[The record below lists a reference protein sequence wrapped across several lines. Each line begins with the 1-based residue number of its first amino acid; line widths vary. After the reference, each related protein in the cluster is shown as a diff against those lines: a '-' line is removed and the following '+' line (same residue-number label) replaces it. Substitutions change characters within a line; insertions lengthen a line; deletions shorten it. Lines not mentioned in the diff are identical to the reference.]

1 VSGTTIHP
9 SIARS
14 DREPA
19 VRRNT
24 ALLAAAQGFAQLT
37 FPVLLV
43 AGTVAA
49 TELSGRRSASGLVWA
64 VYFGVAAVAAPVFG
78 RWMDRVGRRPGILLA
93 LGLTGLAGAGCAAAV
108 IAGSFPLLMLAVVPF
123 GMGYAGVNLTRAA
136 VGDMYPQ
143 DRRARAVG
151 ILLACG
157 TVGAVGSPLLVA
169 VLQGVASDQRASDLL
184 PWDVVPIGASVA
196 AGFVLRVRPD
206 PRDLAVAA
214 AHEPDAPADAR
225 TPRQLLSV
233 SAFRTAILAAAVGQI
248 AMVGVMGVT
257 PAALHHLGHGDA
269 TIAWIISLHIGGMF
283 AFSPLIGAAMD
294 RWGRRSGLVA
304 GCAASLIGALLA
316 GTGGSALVVGAGLF
330 ALGLGWSATFLGATA
345 VISDVTAPTERAGAL
360 GLTDLVVSGCSAAAG
375 LVSAALLATAGYRA
389 LGVATAALVTG
400 VLVIVMRMRPV
411 ARDGLVA
418 PAPGVEPARD

>member
-1 VSGTTIHP
+1 
-9 SIARS
+9 
-14 DREPA
+14 
-19 VRRNT
+19 
-24 ALLAAAQGFAQLT
+24 
-37 FPVLLV
+37 
-43 AGTVAA
+43 
-49 TELSGRRSASGLVWA
+49 
-64 VYFGVAAVAAPVFG
+64 
-78 RWMDRVGRRPGILLA
+78 
-93 LGLTGLAGAGCAAAV
+93 
-108 IAGSFPLLMLAVVPF
+108 MLAVVPF

-184 PWDVVPIGASVA
+184 PWAVVPIGASVA

>member
-93 LGLTGLAGAGCAAAV
+93 LALTGLAGAGCAAAV

-169 VLQGVASDQRASDLL
+169 VLQGVASDQRAADLL
-184 PWDVVPIGASVA
+184 PWVVVPVGASVA

-214 AHEPDAPADAR
+214 AHEPR
-225 TPRQLLSV
+225 C
-233 SAFRTAILAAAVGQI
+233 
-248 AMVGVMGVT
+248 
-257 PAALHHLGHGDA
+257 
-269 TIAWIISLHIGGMF
+269 
-283 AFSPLIGAAMD
+283 
-294 RWGRRSGLVA
+294 SG
-304 GCAASLIGALLA
+304 
-316 GTGGSALVVGAGLF
+316 
-330 ALGLGWSATFLGATA
+330 
-345 VISDVTAPTERAGAL
+345 
-360 GLTDLVVSGCSAAAG
+360 
-375 LVSAALLATAGYRA
+375 
-389 LGVATAALVTG
+389 
-400 VLVIVMRMRPV
+400 
-411 ARDGLVA
+411 
-418 PAPGVEPARD
+418 